1 MVACAAMANILNDAR
16 QQQVIALGQLG
27 WTRRRIEAAT
37 GVRRATAGCSLRAI
51 REGKNTPA
59 LIAEILTE
67 AKRK

>member
-37 GVRRATAGCSLRAI
+37 GVRRATAGCSLWAI